1 MPSVPHPCPRVKQ
14 SFCSLWNRPM
24 SKAAQVQGLGA
35 KCRLPCANGFHLV
48 CLSSLPRFHL
58 HSEEKQDSFKK
69 ITNYS
74 AKGTLLELNPQS
86 ELMTDLFLSCLSV
99 GIMGKSNVVLRGP
112 ESFNVPALPFRQPSP
127 GIILQLQDLTGLSR
141 APAAVLCAEL
151 S

>member
-24 SKAAQVQGLGA
+24 SKAPQVQGLGA

-48 CLSSLPRFHL
+48 CLSTLPHFPL

-74 AKGTLLELNPQS
+74 AKGTPSWIKSSKWANDWISSSAASLLELWGSLMWSSEALNHLMFQLYLSGSRLPGSSCSCKTSQGSAGLLLQFSVQS
-86 ELMTDLFLSCLSV
+86 
-99 GIMGKSNVVLRGP
+99 
-112 ESFNVPALPFRQPSP
+112 
-127 GIILQLQDLTGLSR
+127 
-141 APAAVLCAEL
+141 
-151 S
+151 